1 MTYEKKVYNIRIYMY
16 VNDERIYIDIDI
28 DTKGEVDLSIPLKAT
43 AFSLTNFE
51 PFWSLDNYSL
61 DMIHQ

>member
-1 MTYEKKVYNIRIYMY
+1 MY

-51 PFWSLDNYSL
+51 PFWSLNNYSL